1 MAVWGFVPNGLAA
14 NAARDLG
21 GRLMA
26 ITVYGTRA
34 WGGAYAAIAALT
46 NIPATLLAA
55 MFYNVL
61 LSDTQRGGF
70 FFTRPSLW
78 Y

>member
-14 NAARDLG
+14 NSARDLG

-26 ITVYGTRA
+26 ITIYGTRA
-34 WGGAYAAIAALT
+34 WGGSYAALAALT

-55 MFYNVL
+55 VFYNTFFA
-61 LSDTQRGGF
+61 DTQRGMF
-70 FFTRPSLW
+70 
-78 Y
+78 